1 MTEDRIFAKCAWRL
15 IPFMVV
21 LYVVNF
27 LDRVNVGFAALTM
40 NKDLGFSPA
49 VYGLGAGLFF
59 AGYAVCQ
66 VPANLILKQ
75 VGARRWIFLI
85 LAAWGVISVSNA
97 AISGPASFYGLRF
110 LLGVAEA
117 GFFPGMIFYLTLWFP
132 RAYRARFTAT
142 FMTAVPLANIIG
154 SPVSSFILEMNGTG
168 KLAGWQWLFLLEGLP
183 ACVLAFAVLKLLPD
197 GPSDA
202 SWLSQSEK
210 QTIAARLAAEDATA
224 HHSFR
229 RALLDVR
236 VLALCP
242 VGLGLSFGNYGVGLW
257 LPQIVQSMGYST
269 LATGFI
275 VAVPSLAGMVAMV
288 LWGRSSDR
296 HGERVKHV
304 AAAALL
310 AAVSLGVASLSGSN
324 LAVLAALTFATVGIY
339 SALPTFYSVPSMFLS
354 GTAAAGGIALVNTF
368 GTGLGGFLGP
378 TVVGL
383 LRQATGGYATGMQ
396 ALALGLTMSAVILL
410 GIGHLQPRGRAGSG
424 SGQKSPPPGF
434 IDDLVGGVRAVK
446 QGFQGGSGQNFR
458 LAASIQAW
466 LLVLFAL
473 LAMIA
478 WAAVFR
484 RSDFL

>member
-1 MTEDRIFAKCAWRL
+1 MREDRVFAKCAWRL

-49 VYGLGAGLFF
+49 VYGVGAGLFF
-59 AGYAVCQ
+59 AGYALCQ
-66 VPANLILKQ
+66 VPANLILKR

-85 LAAWGVISVSNA
+85 LAVWGILSISNA
-97 AISGPASFYGLRF
+97 AISSPTSFYTLRF

-132 RAYRARFTAT
+132 RSYRARFTAS

-154 SPVSSFILEMNGTG
+154 APVSSLILEMNGTAA
-168 KLAGWQWLFLLEGLP
+168 LAGWQWLFLLEGLP
-183 ACVLAFAVLKLLPD
+183 ACVLALAVLKLLPD
-197 GPSDA
+197 GPGDA
-202 SWLSQSEK
+202 AWLLPAEQ
-210 QTIAARLAAEDATA
+210 QAIAARLGAEDATS
-224 HHSFR
+224 HHSFV
-229 RALLDVR
+229 RALRDPR

-257 LPQIVQSMGYST
+257 LPQIVQSMGYANR
-269 LATGFI
+269 ATGFI

-288 LWGRSSDR
+288 LWGRSSDH

-310 AAVSLGVASLSGSN
+310 AAVSLGIASMSGSN
-324 LAVLAALTFATVGIY
+324 LAVLVALTFATVGIY

-383 LRQATGGYATGMQ
+383 LRQATGGYAAGMQ
-396 ALALGLTMSAVILL
+396 ALAVGLTLSATILL
-410 GIGHLQPRGRAGSG
+410 ALGYTGKGRLPQTTPVPEST
-424 SGQKSPPPGF
+424 
-434 IDDLVGGVRAVK
+434 L
-446 QGFQGGSGQNFR
+446 
-458 LAASIQAW
+458 
-466 LLVLFAL
+466 
-473 LAMIA
+473 
-478 WAAVFR
+478 
-484 RSDFL
+484 

>member
-1 MTEDRIFAKCAWRL
+1 MNDDRVFAKCAWRL

-40 NKDLGFSPA
+40 NRDLGFSPA
-49 VYGLGAGLFF
+49 IYGFGAGLFF
-59 AGYAVCQ
+59 VGYFLCQ
-66 VPANLILKQ
+66 IPANLILKRI
-75 VGARRWIFLI
+75 GARRWIFVI
-85 LAAWGVISVSNA
+85 LAVWGVISVSNA
-97 AISGPASFYGLRF
+97 AISGPGSFYTLRF

-132 RAYRARFTAT
+132 RFYRARFTAS

-154 SPVSSFILEMNGTG
+154 APLSSMILEMNGASQ
-168 KLAGWQWLFLLEGLP
+168 LAGWQWLFLLEGLP
-183 ACVLAFAVLKLLPD
+183 ACVLAFAVLKFLPD
-197 GPSDA
+197 GPGDA
-202 SWLSQSEK
+202 SWLSDAEK
-210 QTIAARLAAEDATA
+210 VTIAARLTAEDATS
-224 HHSFR
+224 HHSFA
-229 RALLDVR
+229 RALRDPR

-257 LPQIVQSMGYST
+257 LPQIVQSMGYT
-269 LATGFI
+269 NLATGFI
-275 VAVPSLAGMVAMV
+275 VAVPSLAGMIAMV

-310 AAVSLGVASLSGSN
+310 AAVSLALASLSGSN
-324 LAVLAALTFATVGIY
+324 LAVLAALTFATIGIY

-383 LRQATGGYATGMQ
+383 LRQGTGSYAAGMQ
-396 ALALGLTMSAVILL
+396 ALALGLTLSATILL
-410 GIGHLQPRGRAGSG
+410 ILGHIGKDALM
-424 SGQKSPPPGF
+424 
-434 IDDLVGGVRAVK
+434 
-446 QGFQGGSGQNFR
+446 
-458 LAASIQAW
+458 QAHT
-466 LLVLFAL
+466 LPKTTP
-473 LAMIA
+473 
-478 WAAVFR
+478 
-484 RSDFL
+484 

>member
-1 MTEDRIFAKCAWRL
+1 VNEDRVFAKCAWRL

-49 VYGLGAGLFF
+49 VYGVGAGLFF
-59 AGYAVCQ
+59 AGYALCQ
-66 VPANLILKQ
+66 VPANLILKR

-85 LAAWGVISVSNA
+85 LAVWGVLSISNA
-97 AISGPASFYGLRF
+97 AIRGPVSFYTLRF

-132 RAYRARFTAT
+132 RSYRARFTAT

-154 SPVSSFILEMNGTG
+154 APVSSLILEMNGARE
-168 KLAGWQWLFLLEGLP
+168 LAGWQWLFLLEGLP

-197 GPSDA
+197 GPGDA
-202 SWLSQSEK
+202 AWLSPPERQA
-210 QTIAARLAAEDATA
+210 IAARLAAEDTTT
-224 HHSFR
+224 HHSFV
-229 RALLDVR
+229 RALRDPR

-310 AAVSLGVASLSGSN
+310 AAISLVLASLSGSN
-324 LAVLAALTFATVGIY
+324 IAVLIALTFATIGIY
-339 SALPTFYSVPSMFLS
+339 SALPTFYSTPSMFLS
-354 GTAAAGGIALVNTF
+354 GAAAAGGIALVNTF
-368 GTGLGGFLGP
+368 GTGVGGFLGP

-383 LRQATGGYATGMQ
+383 LRQGTGGYAAGMQ
-396 ALALGLTMSAVILL
+396 ALAAGLTLSATILLILGQARKQSLAPERKAVI
-410 GIGHLQPRGRAGSG
+410 
-424 SGQKSPPPGF
+424 
-434 IDDLVGGVRAVK
+434 
-446 QGFQGGSGQNFR
+446 
-458 LAASIQAW
+458 
-466 LLVLFAL
+466 
-473 LAMIA
+473 
-478 WAAVFR
+478 
-484 RSDFL
+484 

>member
-1 MTEDRIFAKCAWRL
+1 MSEDRIFAKCAWRL

-40 NKDLGFSPA
+40 NRDLGFSPA

-59 AGYAVCQ
+59 AGYALCQ
-66 VPANLILKQ
+66 VPANLILKR

-85 LAAWGVISVSNA
+85 LAVWGVISVSNA
-97 AISGPASFYGLRF
+97 AISGPTSFYTLRF

-132 RAYRARFTAT
+132 RSYRARFTAS

-154 SPVSSFILEMNGTG
+154 APLSGMILEMNGASQ
-168 KLAGWQWLFLLEGLP
+168 LAGWQWLFLLEGLP
-183 ACVLAFAVLKLLPD
+183 ACVLAFAALKFLPD
-197 GPSDA
+197 APRDA
-202 SWLSQSEK
+202 SWLSQAEK
-210 QTIAARLAAEDATA
+210 ESIAARLAAEDAKS
-224 HHSFR
+224 HHSFA
-229 RALLDVR
+229 RALRDPR

-242 VGLGLSFGNYGVGLW
+242 IGLGLSFGNYGVGLW
-257 LPQIVQSMGYST
+257 LPQIVQSMGYT
-269 LATGFI
+269 NLATGFI
-275 VAVPSLAGMVAMV
+275 VAIPSLAGMVAMV

-310 AAVSLGVASLSGSN
+310 AAVSLALASLSGSN
-324 LAVLAALTFATVGIY
+324 LAVLAALTFATIGIY
-339 SALPTFYSVPSMFLS
+339 AALPTFYSVPSMFLS

-383 LRQATGGYATGMQ
+383 LRQGTGGYAAGMQ
-396 ALALGLTMSAVILL
+396 ALALGLTLSATILL
-410 GIGHLQPRGRAGSG
+410 ILGHVGKDALTQPR
-424 SGQKSPPPGF
+424 PLPETTP
-434 IDDLVGGVRAVK
+434 
-446 QGFQGGSGQNFR
+446 
-458 LAASIQAW
+458 
-466 LLVLFAL
+466 
-473 LAMIA
+473 
-478 WAAVFR
+478 
-484 RSDFL
+484 